1 MARMKGSCMLY
12 RVLAIIITF
21 FIVSPV
27 LTASDSA
34 GQSSTD
40 HEVIDAFNKH
50 EIVEGEAV
58 VITEDEKHQI
68 MFVMGL
74 ALLAFLVLTAGMG
87 VAMGVYGK
95 NLFTGHIVMAGM
107 SLTLAF
113 AHSVVAVVWFWPY

>member
-1 MARMKGSCMLY
+1 M
-12 RVLAIIITF
+12 LAIIITF

-95 NLFTGHIVMAGM
+95 NLFTGHIVMAG
-107 SLTLAF
+107 
-113 AHSVVAVVWFWPY
+113 